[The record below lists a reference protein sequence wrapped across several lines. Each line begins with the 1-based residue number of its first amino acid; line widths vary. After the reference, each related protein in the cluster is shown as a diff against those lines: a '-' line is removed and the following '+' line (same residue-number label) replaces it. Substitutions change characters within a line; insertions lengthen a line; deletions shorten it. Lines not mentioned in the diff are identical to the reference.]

1 MDKVHVFNA
10 GPCLLPQV
18 VYDKAIEAIKDFKG
32 TGVSLLS
39 ISHRTKEW
47 EATMDETRAL
57 WKELLHIPDDYE
69 VVFLGGGASLQ
80 FLYVAMNFLENK
92 AAYLDTGVW
101 VHKALKEAQGLGNA
115 YAIACSADKNYTYIP
130 KGYDIPKD
138 LDYLHITTNNTIYG
152 TEIKYD
158 MDCPVPLIADMS
170 SDILSRPVD
179 VSKYTM
185 IYGGAQKN
193 AGPAGVIFAIIK
205 KDALGKV
212 SRYLPTMLDYR
223 THIDKGSM
231 FNTPPVF
238 SIYVMNETLKWV
250 KSIGGVEAMHKI
262 NLRKAETL
270 YAEIDRNS
278 LFRGT
283 AAKEDRSIMNIC
295 FIMAEGKE
303 DLADEF
309 MAFAKERRIIGIKG
323 HRSVGGFRA
332 STYNACTQEDVEALV
347 KAMQDF
353 ENLKK

>member
-1 MDKVHVFNA
+1 
-10 GPCLLPQV
+10 
-18 VYDKAIEAIKDFKG
+18 
-32 TGVSLLS
+32 
-39 ISHRTKEW
+39 
-47 EATMDETRAL
+47 
-57 WKELLHIPDDYE
+57 
-69 VVFLGGGASLQ
+69 
-80 FLYVAMNFLENK
+80 
-92 AAYLDTGVW
+92 
-101 VHKALKEAQGLGNA
+101 
-115 YAIACSADKNYTYIP
+115 
-130 KGYDIPKD
+130 
-138 LDYLHITTNNTIYG
+138 
-152 TEIKYD
+152 
-158 MDCPVPLIADMS
+158 
-170 SDILSRPVD
+170 
-179 VSKYTM
+179 
-185 IYGGAQKN
+185 
-193 AGPAGVIFAIIK
+193 
-205 KDALGKV
+205 
-212 SRYLPTMLDYR
+212 MLDYR

-250 KSIGGVEAMHKI
+250 KSIGGVEAMYKI
-262 NLRKAETL
+262 NKRKADTL